1 MSIARTRIAVLF
13 ATKEGQ
19 TRKIG
24 DYVAARLRDSGA
36 EVDVEDVAH
45 LPEGY
50 SLAGYAGA
58 LLAASIHMGKHEGAM
73 VKFVKHHHAELA
85 SIPTAFLSFSLSEAG
100 VERPGTPPEQRKSSE
115 GDVRKIMDAFFAE
128 TGWSPTRQRPVAGAL
143 RYSQYGFVMRFVM
156 RRIAKKTGGGT
167 DTSRD
172 YEYTDWAALGQF
184 VDDFGL
190 ELLGPPKPSDGRPR
204 AAHVWPV

>member
-1 MSIARTRIAVLF
+1 MSLARTRIAVLF
-13 ATKEGQ
+13 ATEGQ
-19 TRKIG
+19 TQIG
-24 DYVAARLRDSGA
+24 DASRRRFPRPPPS
-36 EVDVEDVAH
+36 
-45 LPEGY
+45 P
-50 SLAGYAGA
+50 A
-58 LLAASIHMGKHEGAM
+58 LLPSPRPIHMGKHEGAM

-85 SIPTAFLSFSLSEAG
+85 SIPTAFLSVSLSEAG